1 MPTELIFS
9 QDTKRVNK
17 KMSTE
22 MNTPPTIKAGG
33 VALCGYGDSCPF
45 QHCPLFLRG
54 HGSYTGSN
62 TGSFRSPFCCK

>member
-33 VALCGYGDSCPF
+33 VALCGYGDSCLF

-54 HGSYTGSN
+54 H
-62 TGSFRSPFCCK
+62 